1 MKKQSA
7 VRRALVMFLACCPV
21 TFALQAA
28 QSQSGQPQAAPS
40 LTDTQRDNV
49 LEYIDLLRVDVQ
61 AQKAEI
67 MGAMMGLG
75 VDQSAKFWPIYG
87 QYDAELTRLNNL
99 RAGNI
104 QDYAR
109 NYYQMTD
116 PKANELAQNAL
127 NYRRQRSELLAKY
140 YGRVKE
146 SLGAVE
152 AMRFLQIEGQL
163 LAIIDLQI
171 ASALPGPIE
180 RQPPPTPTQVQ
191 TQAAPTRVT
200 VPAGTRIL
208 IRMVDSVDSSKQ
220 QAGHRFTARLETN
233 LQVGDIVAAPRGTTV
248 YGRLAK
254 AKSAGNMSGGAELGL
269 ELTDIVING
278 TGYPLLTSTYQVASK
293 GQGEKTAGRVV
304 GGAGLGALI
313 GGLAGGGKGAAIGAG
328 AGAAAGTT
336 VSAATKGQQVA
347 VPSESLVEFRVQQ
360 PVSLPVAQ

>member
-1 MKKQSA
+1 M
-7 VRRALVMFLACCPV
+7 LLACCPV

-28 QSQSGQPQAAPS
+28 QSQGGQSQAAPP
-40 LTDTQRDNV
+40 LTDTQRNNV

-61 AQKAEI
+61 AQKAEF
-67 MGAMMGLG
+67 MGAMMGLDM
-75 VDQSAKFWPIYG
+75 DQPAIFWPIYG
-87 QYDAELTRLNNL
+87 QYDSELTRLNNL
-99 RAGNI
+99 RAENI
-104 QDYAR
+104 QDCAR

-116 PKANELAQNAL
+116 PKANELAQNSL
-127 NYRRQRSELLAKY
+127 NYRRQRSDILARY
-140 YGRVKE
+140 YGRMKE

-180 RQPPPTPTQVQ
+180 RQPPPTSTQVQ
-191 TQAAPTRVT
+191 RQTAPARVT

-220 QAGHRFTARLETN
+220 QAGHRFTAKIETN
-233 LQVGDIVAAPRGTTV
+233 LQVGDVVVAPRGTTV

-254 AKSAGNMSGGAELGL
+254 AKSAGNTSGGAELAL

-278 TGYPLLTSTYQVASK
+278 TGYPLLTTTYQVTSQ

-336 VSAATKGQQVA
+336 VSAATKGKQVA

>member
-1 MKKQSA
+1 MKKQIA
-7 VRRALVMFLACCPV
+7 VRRALVMFLACYPV
-21 TFALQAA
+21 TFALQAV
-28 QSQSGQPQAAPS
+28 QSQSGPPQAAPS
-40 LTDTQRDNV
+40 LTDTQRNNV

-67 MGAMMGLG
+67 MGAMMGLD
-75 VDQSAKFWPIYG
+75 VNQSAKFWPIYSE
-87 QYDAELTRLNNL
+87 YDAELTKLSNL
-99 RAGNI
+99 TAGNI

-116 PKANELAQNAL
+116 AKADELAQNAF
-127 NYRRQRSELLAKY
+127 NYRRQRSELVAKY
-140 YGRVKE
+140 YGRVKD
-146 SLGAVE
+146 SLGGVE

-163 LAIIDLQI
+163 LAIIDLQT

-180 RQPPPTPTQVQ
+180 GQAQAAPTEVQ

-208 IRMVDSVDSSKQ
+208 IRMVNSVDSRTQ
-220 QAGHRFTARLETN
+220 QVGYRFTANLETN
-233 LQVGDIVAAPRGTTV
+233 LQVGDVVVAPRGTTV

-254 AKSAGNMSGGAELGL
+254 AKSAGNMSGGAQLTL
-269 ELTDIVING
+269 ELTDIVIND
-278 TGYPLLTSTYQVASK
+278 TAHPLLTSTYQVASQ
-293 GQGEKTAGRVV
+293 GQGNKTAGRIV

-336 VSAATKGQQVA
+336 LSAGTKGKQVS
-347 VPSESLVEFRVQQ
+347 VPSESLLEFRLQQ
-360 PVSLPVAQ
+360 PVSLPVAR

>member
-1 MKKQSA
+1 MKKQIA

-40 LTDTQRDNV
+40 LTDTQRNNV

-75 VDQSAKFWPIYG
+75 LDQSAKFWPIYG
-87 QYDAELTRLNNL
+87 QYNAELTRLNNL

-116 PKANELAQNAL
+116 PKANELAQNSL
-127 NYRRQRSELLAKY
+127 NYRRQRSDILARY
-140 YGRVKE
+140 YGRMKE

-233 LQVGDIVAAPRGTTV
+233 LQVGDVVVAPRGTTV

-254 AKSAGNMSGGAELGL
+254 AKSAGNMSGGAELAL

-278 TGYPLLTSTYQVASK
+278 TGYPLLTTTYQVASQ